1 MRAIVIE
8 KFGGPECL
16 VYEELPEPEPIAGH
30 VVIKEKAFGFRFV
43 TSLGSTYPARS

>member
-16 VYEELPEPEPIAGH
+16 VYKELPEPEPSPGH
-30 VVIKEKAFGFRFV
+30 VVIKEKAFRIQ
-43 TSLGSTYPARS
+43 SRRNAYA